1 MKCFEVANA
10 AEALQEQIL
19 SETNFENIEQIKE
32 MLHLCERE
40 LNKINSN
47 GDEDIED
54 IKEYVFEIID
64 EGYRIIIRK
73 MNELE

>member
-1 MKCFEVANA
+1 MNVQEKCMKCFEVANA

-40 LNKINSN
+40 LLK
-47 GDEDIED
+47 
-54 IKEYVFEIID
+54 
-64 EGYRIIIRK
+64 
-73 MNELE
+73 

>member
-19 SETNFENIEQIKE
+19 SEKNFENIEQIKE
-32 MLHLCERE
+32 MLQLCERE

-64 EGYRIIIRK
+64 EGYRMIRRK